1 MRLRVLIVED
11 EEALIEPLKYNFTK
25 EGYIVDT
32 ALDGEI
38 ALNKIFNKPPE
49 LIWLDWMLPKISGI
63 DLCKRIRNNK
73 ETKNIPIIML
83 TALGEE
89 NDRIQGLEM
98 GADDYVTKP
107 FSINELLARAKAVI
121 KRARPI
127 FAEEKITFC
136 DISLNVATH
145 KVFREDKEIKLGPTE
160 FNLLRFFLEN
170 IDRVFSRDQLLNHV
184 WKNDAL
190 VEPRT
195 VDVHVR
201 RLRKVL
207 NTNNKKD
214 YIRTVRSAGYSFGHN

>member
-38 ALNKIFNKPPE
+38 ALDKIFNKPPE
-49 LIWLDWMLPKISGI
+49 LILLDWMLPKISGI

-83 TALGEE
+83 TARGEE

-136 DISLNVATH
+136 DISLNIATH
-145 KVFREDKEIKLGPTE
+145 KVFRGDKEIKLGPTE

>member
-32 ALDGEI
+32 AQDGEI
-38 ALNKIFNKPPE
+38 ALDKIFNKPPE
-49 LIWLDWMLPKISGI
+49 LILLDWMLPKISGM

-83 TALGEE
+83 TARGEE

>member
-32 ALDGEI
+32 AQDGEI
-38 ALNKIFNKPPE
+38 ALDKIFNKPPE
-49 LIWLDWMLPKISGI
+49 LILLDWMLPKISGM

-83 TALGEE
+83 TARGEE

-207 NTNNKKD
+207 NTNNEKD

>member
-1 MRLRVLIVED
+1 MRLRILIVED
-11 EEALIEPLKYNFTK
+11 EEALIEPLKYNFSK
-25 EGYIVDT
+25 AGYIVDT

-38 ALNKIFNKPPE
+38 ALEKILNKPPE
-49 LIWLDWMLPKISGI
+49 LILLDWMLPKISGI
-63 DLCKRIRNNK
+63 DLCQRLRKHK

-83 TALGEE
+83 TARGEE
-89 NDRIQGLEM
+89 NDRIKGLEM

-121 KRARPI
+121 KRTRPI
-127 FAEEKITFC
+127 FAEEKVTFE
-136 DISLNVATH
+136 DISLDIATH
-145 KVFREDKEIKLGPTE
+145 KVFRKDKEIKLGPTE

-170 IDRVFSRDQLLNHV
+170 KNRVFSREQLLNHV
-184 WKNDAL
+184 WRHDAL

-207 NTNNKKD
+207 NANDKND

>member
-38 ALNKIFNKPPE
+38 ALDKIFNKPPE
-49 LIWLDWMLPKISGI
+49 LILLDWMLPKISGI

-83 TALGEE
+83 TARGEE

-136 DISLNVATH
+136 DISLNIATH
-145 KVFREDKEIKLGPTE
+145 KVFRGDKEIKLGPTE

-207 NTNNKKD
+207 NTNNEKD
-214 YIRTVRSAGYSFGHN
+214 YIRTVRSTGYSFGHN